1 VDLEEDESL
10 VESML
15 AAVQYELNQVK
26 EAVACTT

>member
-15 AAVQYELNQVK
+15 APVQYEQIQVK